1 MNEGKLEDLTFEMSL
16 VLICF
21 FLITGTKTR
30 ERGIIASPLNGG
42 KPCPHLHEVDLCF
55 KEDILEWHY
64 GEWKECV
71 IDNPRKT
78 CGDGKRMRDK
88 TCFKLGGKLLYSF
101 NCEREVV
108 SYDEE
113 YCRIY
118 CPNDCV
124 LSEWSQWSACSAP
137 CFTPE
142 WDGWKSKNRTLI
154 AVAGEGGKCTER
166 MMEEEICN
174 DRHCYPFIWRVE
186 DWGSCLRKEDV
197 NMKTVC
203 GVGVQKRKVY
213 CSKGSNATKTDGRCK
228 VIPKPETERECH
240 FPCPLDCVVSNF
252 TDWTPCEPKCETDGV
267 QKRRRIILQYPKYG
281 GKACPDALEEARH
294 CTESQQPDCLRWTLG
309 RRSEPSYHWNISS
322 WSECLLP
329 VEKQPCGFG
338 FQVRNVSCLDGYGRV
353 VEPYFC
359 LFDNFSLVPT
369 ALRSCEVT
377 CSSKECVLTIWSPW
391 SECKYTYKSKRS
403 RHRELVGES
412 AYVNDCEI
420 KFKLT
425 EEEECPVIT
434 EAMLF
439 NNNDDAKWMS
449 CIVEESN
456 KTEVLINGEIR
467 KLDCGEGYRY
477 KRGLQINKEH
487 GVEPGLEKDLCLVDC
502 PLDCKVTAWTPWSPC
517 SVPCGKGFIE
527 RRRNVL
533 LPANS
538 LGRPCPNGENKDEIQ
553 KDVCHI
559 VCADYYWL
567 ADSWSNCSLTN
578 DSFCGNG
585 MHYRLVRCLNKW
597 SDEEVPESK
606 CDPLLKPV
614 ELEPCRLHCPGECVL
629 SPWKIS
635 KKCSEPCSREN
646 YEEKTRWV
654 MRYPNSTAEP
664 CPHLISRSPC
674 VWNENCFN
682 HSFVMGSWGS
692 CVLPEGSMCGEGV
705 QKKPLMCM
713 RSDGRQ
719 VDAVQCEKNQRSP
732 SLLEPISKP
741 CYIDCPADC
750 VLSEWSEWK
759 ESSCYA
765 CGNPG
770 FATRTRSVIQLPSDD
785 GQPCSPELEQR
796 KPCSFKACYHWKRSS
811 WSPCNLESA
820 DCGYGLRHRV
830 VECVRYDG
838 LVVDKMNCLTV
849 NLTFSITSWL
859 DSSWLSL
866 SSDDSHEEEICHV
879 PCPGDCI
886 MTEWTPWSHCQK
898 NCRVGQIVGYRT
910 SSRKVLF
917 APDYTVDSSCPTLLQ
932 KTKPCWSD
940 DCNFFRWRL
949 LNNSLTCEGKD
960 GIIVEGGCVS
970 VPLPCEHWCQKLGG
984 RCDSLSG
991 LCYCDNGDGYT
1002 TILEQHSHVPCKNIL
1017 NGPHPPA
1024 NHSAPTQVKY
1034 YPDDSQVSFWMYA
1047 MISIGTA
1054 FVIFVAI
1061 TVYMMCRSSL
1071 RQRPTSVE
1079 RQPSVRRRTNLAPPE
1094 TNNCPNA
1101 NSIVHN
1107 RDYE

>member
-1 MNEGKLEDLTFEMSL
+1 MSPADDSHCKE
-16 VLICF
+16 VMPATIQRCKVPCKRDCQVSHWSRWGPCV
-21 FLITGTKTR
+21 ITKKNKERPPDEIKGTKTR

-154 AVAGEGGKCTER
+154 AVAGEGNFQVLCF
-166 MMEEEICN
+166 C
-174 DRHCYPFIWRVE
+174 V
-186 DWGSCLRKEDV
+186 
-197 NMKTVC
+197 
-203 GVGVQKRKVY
+203 
-213 CSKGSNATKTDGRCK
+213 CK

-309 RRSEPSYHWNISS
+309 RRSEPSYRWNISS

-329 VEKQPCGFG
+329 VDKQPCGFG

-456 KTEVLINGEIR
+456 KTEFL
-467 KLDCGEGYRY
+467 C
-477 KRGLQINKEH
+477 
-487 GVEPGLEKDLCLVDC
+487 LEKDLCLVDC

-538 LGRPCPNGENKDEIQ
+538 LGRPCPNG
-553 KDVCHI
+553 
-559 VCADYYWL
+559 
-567 ADSWSNCSLTN
+567 DSKGRMPHSL
-578 DSFCGNG
+578 
-585 MHYRLVRCLNKW
+585 
-597 SDEEVPESK
+597 
-606 CDPLLKPV
+606 
-614 ELEPCRLHCPGECVL
+614 CRL
-629 SPWKIS
+629 
-635 KKCSEPCSREN
+635 
-646 YEEKTRWV
+646 
-654 MRYPNSTAEP
+654 
-664 CPHLISRSPC
+664 
-674 VWNENCFN
+674 
-682 HSFVMGSWGS
+682 
-692 CVLPEGSMCGEGV
+692 
-705 QKKPLMCM
+705 
-713 RSDGRQ
+713 
-719 VDAVQCEKNQRSP
+719 
-732 SLLEPISKP
+732 LL
-741 CYIDCPADC
+741 
-750 VLSEWSEWK
+750 V
-759 ESSCYA
+759 
-765 CGNPG
+765 GG
-770 FATRTRSVIQLPSDD
+770 QL
-785 GQPCSPELEQR
+785 E
-796 KPCSFKACYHWKRSS
+796 
-811 WSPCNLESA
+811 
-820 DCGYGLRHRV
+820 
-830 VECVRYDG
+830 
-838 LVVDKMNCLTV
+838 
-849 NLTFSITSWL
+849 
-859 DSSWLSL
+859 
-866 SSDDSHEEEICHV
+866 
-879 PCPGDCI
+879 
-886 MTEWTPWSHCQK
+886 
-898 NCRVGQIVGYRT
+898 
-910 SSRKVLF
+910 
-917 APDYTVDSSCPTLLQ
+917 
-932 KTKPCWSD
+932 
-940 DCNFFRWRL
+940 
-949 LNNSLTCEGKD
+949 
-960 GIIVEGGCVS
+960 
-970 VPLPCEHWCQKLGG
+970 
-984 RCDSLSG
+984 
-991 LCYCDNGDGYT
+991 
-1002 TILEQHSHVPCKNIL
+1002 
-1017 NGPHPPA
+1017 
-1024 NHSAPTQVKY
+1024 
-1034 YPDDSQVSFWMYA
+1034 
-1047 MISIGTA
+1047 
-1054 FVIFVAI
+1054 
-1061 TVYMMCRSSL
+1061 
-1071 RQRPTSVE
+1071 
-1079 RQPSVRRRTNLAPPE
+1079 
-1094 TNNCPNA
+1094 
-1101 NSIVHN
+1101 
-1107 RDYE
+1107 